1 MMKIIRIKN
10 LVEEDFVNY
19 KKPSM
24 FVGTISCNGKCCIEA
39 NIPIS
44 VCQNDIW
51 RACNALQ
58 VPCDTLCER
67 YLRNPV
73 TKAIV
78 FGGLE
83 PFEEFEDILLFI
95 HTLRV
100 DYTCND
106 DIVIYTGYNKDEILE
121 QIETLK
127 KYENII
133 IKFGRFVPNDESRYD
148 EVLGVTLVSKNQYAE
163 RIS

>member
-1 MMKIIRIKN
+1 MNNIIRIKQ

-24 FVGTISCNGKCCIEA
+24 FIGTISCNGKCCIEA

-44 VCQNDIW
+44 VCQNDVW

-58 VPCDTLCER
+58 VPCDVLCER
-67 YLRNPV
+67 YLANPV

-83 PFEEFEDILLFI
+83 PFEEFEDVLSFI

-100 DYTCND
+100 KYNCHDEV
-106 DIVIYTGYNKDEILE
+106 IIYTGYNKDEVIEEIAFLE
-121 QIETLK
+121 
-127 KYENII
+127 KYDNII

-148 EVLGVTLVSKNQYAE
+148 KVLGITLVSKNQYAE